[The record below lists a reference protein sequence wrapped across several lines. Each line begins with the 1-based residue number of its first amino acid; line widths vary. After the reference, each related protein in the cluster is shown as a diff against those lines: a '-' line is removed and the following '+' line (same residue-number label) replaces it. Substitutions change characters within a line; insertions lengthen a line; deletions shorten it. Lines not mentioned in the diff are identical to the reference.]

1 MYTYDI
7 NIAELT
13 VMNILN
19 KVSIR
24 FRIREPHVSHE
35 LYLFDNQEAND
46 PEHHKY
52 NSLTSAW
59 SKWTDSWISS
69 HLDAISF
76 PFNLFRW

>member
-13 VMNILN
+13 VMYIFN
-19 KVSIR
+19 KLSIR

-46 PEHHKY
+46 PENYK
-52 NSLTSAW
+52 
-59 SKWTDSWISS
+59 
-69 HLDAISF
+69 
-76 PFNLFRW
+76 

>member
-46 PEHHKY
+46 PEFYK
-52 NSLTSAW
+52 
-59 SKWTDSWISS
+59 
-69 HLDAISF
+69 
-76 PFNLFRW
+76 